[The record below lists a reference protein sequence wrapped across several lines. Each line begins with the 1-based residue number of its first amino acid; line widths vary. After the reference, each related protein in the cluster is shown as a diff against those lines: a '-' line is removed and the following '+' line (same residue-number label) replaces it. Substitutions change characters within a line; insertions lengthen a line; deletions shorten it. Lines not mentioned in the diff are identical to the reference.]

1 MSVAPITIL
10 LVEDDPAHA
19 EIVRRNLE
27 TARVANR
34 IFWVADGQAAM
45 DYLLREGVYAD
56 PAKSP
61 VPGLILLD
69 LRLPKMDGLEV
80 LQAIKSN
87 PRLSSIPVVVMTTSA
102 AESDVANAYH
112 YHANSYVVKPIDLI
126 KFTALLDAL
135 GYFWLAFNKLPAL
148 E

>member
-10 LVEDDPAHA
+10 LVEDEPAHA
-19 EIVRRNLE
+19 EIVRRNME
-27 TARVANR
+27 ASRVANR
-34 IFWVADGQAAM
+34 IFWVEDGQAAM
-45 DYLLREGVYAD
+45 DYLLREGAYTD

-80 LQAIKSN
+80 LEAIKTN
-87 PRLSSIPVVVMTTSA
+87 PRLSVIPVVVMTTSA
-102 AESDVANAYH
+102 AEIDVANAYH
-112 YHANSYVVKPIDLI
+112 HHANSYVVKPIDLT
-126 KFTALLDAL
+126 KFTTLLDAL

>member
-1 MSVAPITIL
+1 MSVTPITIL
-10 LVEDDPAHA
+10 LVEDEPAHA

-27 TARVANR
+27 ASRVANR
-34 IFWVADGQAAM
+34 MIWVADGQAAM
-45 DYLLREGVYAD
+45 DYLLREGAYSD
-56 PAKSP
+56 PVKSP

-80 LQAIKSN
+80 LQAIKTN
-87 PRLSSIPVVVMTTSA
+87 PRLSAIPVVVMTTSA
-102 AESDVANAYH
+102 AEVDVANAYH
-112 YHANSYVVKPIDLI
+112 HHANSYVVKPIDLA

-135 GYFWLAFNKLPAL
+135 GYFWLAFNKLPPL